1 MNNGKDYEYQTKYST
16 NKEEVAPIAV
26 IGVNELKK
34 FFEKI
39 KLIEKFK
46 TIFND
51 FLEYERDGK
60 NVPRS

>member
-1 MNNGKDYEYQTKYST
+1 MNNGKDYEYVTIYS
-16 NKEEVAPIAV
+16 NKKEEVAPVAV

-46 TIFND
+46 GVFNL
-51 FLEYERDGK
+51 FLLYERDGK